1 MRGHE
6 FMEARPV
13 ISRMRKAISLTL
25 SVACMYFITL
35 RTASAQVTTADIVGT
50 AADPSGAALVN
61 GTATATNIG
70 TGVEQKVNL
79 SSTGGFEFTL
89 LQVGTYKVEVQAQG
103 FRRYATQ
110 VTLAVGDRARVN
122 ATLLV
127 GQAAETV
134 TVESVTPAL
143 QTDESTIGTLITS
156 QATQDLPLNGRNVL
170 NLVTLS
176 AGVTLGLSNAMN
188 SGTRPD
194 DRRQGSNFSAN
205 GQSDE
210 INNNMIDGMD
220 NNERFIGSV
229 GAKPAIDAVEEIKV
243 LTNLYTA
250 EVTRSGGGIVDLITK
265 SGTNHFHGTA
275 YEFLR
280 NDKLDARDYF
290 DTVGRKPELR
300 QNQFG
305 GSIGG
310 PIWREKTFF
319 FFDIEE
325 LRLIKGVTEDSTVP
339 TLYEQQ
345 NPGDFT
351 DLKLP
356 TDTCTPTNIS
366 ATGPKG
372 SLLATDNGGIG
383 IGMNYFKLYPAPNL
397 SVALPGGCSPPENNY
412 SFTGGETQF
421 TKTWDLKIDHRF
433 TPKDSIF
440 GRYTFNNANVY
451 IPGNFPVTKVAGITV
466 NPGAG
471 PYGNFAGPA
480 VDQDQS
486 VAVGYTR
493 LLSPN
498 WILDLKS
505 QYMRLNH
512 DSTPVNVGQNSANAF
527 GFPCSAGAC
536 VNIAGYIATTGLPN
550 VNFNQGYGGLGDA
563 DYVPLLNQNN
573 TFEYVG
579 SLSWLRH
586 GHSVKFGGSAIRRQG
601 SLEQSAHPRGQ
612 IFDTGYL
619 SALQTNSIGNS
630 LADMLEDY
638 GEATDRVETLVPPSL
653 RASEFGGYVQDDWR
667 ATSKLTFNLGVR
679 WDLYTPF
686 SSANGAWDNWNPA
699 LGIIVGPKL
708 AGVQSTGP
716 TQGVTRDYNDWAP
729 RIGMAYS
736 IRPGTV
742 IRAGYGIGYFPG
754 NDANGG
760 VAANAPWE
768 YSFGCGTTLKGYST
782 SGSCQSGTSNFGNL
796 ALDPL
801 GGYYMDKS
809 LPIPAVNTLLATDP
823 TQYAGTTVYAR
834 AFNYRNPYLH
844 QFSVNVEKDL
854 RGNVLTLAY
863 VGNRGERLPLNGTNQ
878 NQLPYPIADGGQ
890 FPYNGIVPVTCTQYA
905 DCNAYYTS
913 GPGATGTGI
922 LDTVSVQIR
931 ETVLRSNYNAGQA
944 SLQRRFKDGLAA
956 SINYTF
962 SRNLTNAQVID
973 EGQGV
978 GNCVGPC
985 HVDNGHGQ
993 SKTVNSYFQYDYGN
1007 ADLDTRN
1014 SFSATGSYDLPFGKT
1029 VTGPLAYG
1037 VKGWSLNLVY
1047 YAHTGNPFTV
1057 SNANGSLS
1065 GIGLGSDRPN
1075 YVHSTQSGFHKGVKQ
1090 WFDVTRFA
1098 AQGTGLQ
1105 GNEERNQVYTPGVQA
1120 LDFSLF
1126 KMFPIYEAFKL
1137 QFRAEAFNLLNQ
1149 APLGSPNASIGDYV
1163 LPDGTTTGNPTPGGI
1178 AVPNVGIGEINSTNP
1193 LLAPRQLQFALKLIF

>member
-1 MRGHE
+1 
-6 FMEARPV
+6 V
-13 ISRMRKAISLTL
+13 TLTSL
-25 SVACMYFITL
+25 
-35 RTASAQVTTADIVGT
+35 
-50 AADPSGAALVN
+50 
-61 GTATATNIG
+61 ATGET
-70 TGVEQKVNL
+70 QKVAAT
-79 SSTGGFEFTL
+79 SSGSFEFTL
-89 LQVGTYKVEVQAQG
+89 LQVGTYKVSVQAAG
-103 FRRYATQ
+103 FKTFTTE
-110 VTLAVGDRARVN
+110 VTLAIGDRARVN
-122 ATLLV
+122 ALLAL
-127 GQAAETV
+127 GQASETV
-134 TVESVTPAL
+134 TVESTTPAL

-156 QATQDLPLNGRNVL
+156 EATQDLPLNGRNVL

-265 SGTNHFHGTA
+265 SGTNKFHGTA

-290 DTVGRKPELR
+290 DTVGAKPELR

-310 PIWREKTFF
+310 PIWRDKTFF
-319 FFDIEE
+319 FFDYEA

-339 TLYEQQ
+339 TLYEEQ
-345 NPGDFT
+345 NPGDFS
-351 DLKLP
+351 DLKLA

-372 SLLATDNGGIG
+372 SLLATGGAGLGIG
-383 IGMNYFKLYPAPNL
+383 LNYFKLFPAPNL
-397 SVALPGGCSPPENNY
+397 TVALPGGCSPPQNNY

-421 TKTWDLKIDHRF
+421 TKTWDLKIDHHI
-433 TPKDSIF
+433 TPRDSIF
-440 GRYTFNNANVY
+440 GRYTYNIADVY
-451 IPGNFPVTKVAGITV
+451 IPGAYPLVSVAGITV

-471 PYGNFAGPA
+471 PYGNFSGPA

-493 LLSPN
+493 VLTPN
-498 WILDLKS
+498 LILDLKS

-512 DSTPVNVGQNSANAF
+512 DSNPVNVGVDAANAF
-527 GFPCSAGAC
+527 GFPCSASAC

-550 VNFNQGYGGLGDA
+550 MNFNQGYGGLGDA

-573 TFEYVG
+573 SFEYVG
-579 SLSWLRH
+579 SFSWLKR
-586 GHSVKFGGSAIRRQG
+586 GHSIKFGGSVIRRQG
-601 SLEQSAHPRGQ
+601 SLGQSAHPRGQ

-619 SALQTNSIGNS
+619 SALQTGSIGNS

-638 GEATDRVETLVPPSL
+638 GESTDRVETLVPPSL
-653 RASEFGGYVQDDWR
+653 RTSEFGGYFQDDWR
-667 ATSKLTFNLGVR
+667 ATPKLTLNLGVR

-686 SSANGAWDNWNPA
+686 TAANGAWDNWNPA
-699 LGIIVGPKL
+699 LGVIIGPTL
-708 AGVQSTGP
+708 IGVQRSSP
-716 TQGVTRDYNDWAP
+716 AQDVTRDYNDWAP

-742 IRAGYGIGYFPG
+742 IRMGYGIGYFPG

-768 YSFGCGTTLKGYST
+768 YSFGCGTTLDGYST
-782 SGSCQSGTSNFGNL
+782 SGSCQTPTSNFGNL
-796 ALDPL
+796 SLDPL
-801 GGYYMDKS
+801 GGYYFDKS
-809 LPIPAVNTLLATDP
+809 MPVPKVNTLLATDP

-834 AFNYRNPYLH
+834 GFNYRNPYLQ
-844 QFSVNVEKDL
+844 QFSLNVEKDFH
-854 RGNVLTLAY
+854 GNVVTLAY
-863 VGNRGERLPLNGTNQ
+863 VGNRGQRLPLNGTNQ

-890 FPYNGIVPVTCTQYA
+890 FPYNGIVPATCSQYA
-905 DCNAYYTS
+905 DCTAYYAT
-913 GPGATGTGI
+913 GPGSTGVGI

-931 ETVLRSNYNAGQA
+931 ETVMKSNYNAGQA
-944 SLQRRFKDGLAA
+944 SLQRRFKDGLSAN
-956 SINYTF
+956 INYTF

-973 EGQGV
+973 EGQNV
-978 GNCVGPC
+978 GYCVGPC
-985 HVDNGHGQ
+985 HVDNGTG
-993 SKTVNSYFQYDYGN
+993 KAVTYNSYYQYDWGN

-1014 SFSATGSYDLPFGKT
+1014 SFSLTGSYDLPFGKT
-1029 VTGPLAYG
+1029 VAGPLAYI
-1037 VKGWSLNLVY
+1037 VKGWSLNAIY
-1047 YAHTGNPFTV
+1047 YAHTGSPFTV
-1057 SNANGSLS
+1057 FNANGSLS
-1065 GIGLGSDRPN
+1065 GIGLGNDRPN
-1075 YVHSTQSGFHKGVKQ
+1075 YVKSSQSSFHKGVGE
-1090 WFDVTRFA
+1090 WFDVTRFE

-1105 GNEERNQVYTPGVQA
+1105 GNEERNQVYGPGVQA

-1126 KMFPIYEAFKL
+1126 KTVPIWEALKL
-1137 QFRAEAFNLLNQ
+1137 EFRAESFNLLNT
-1149 APLGSPNASIGDYV
+1149 PPFGLPNQNIGDYL
-1163 LPDGTTTGNPTPGGI
+1163 LPSGSTSANPVPGGV
-1178 AVPNVGIGEINSTNP
+1178 AVPNVGAGIISSTNQ

>member
-1 MRGHE
+1 MIYRIKGTVPLVLSLVCMC
-6 FMEARPV
+6 F
-13 ISRMRKAISLTL
+13 LTL
-25 SVACMYFITL
+25 AQ
-35 RTASAQVTTADIVGT
+35 AGAQVTTADIVGT
-50 AADPSGAALVN
+50 ATDPSGAAVVT
-61 GTATATNIG
+61 GTATLTSMA
-70 TGVEQKVNL
+70 TGVTQKVTL

-89 LQVGTYKVEVQAQG
+89 LPAGTYRVMVQSAG
-103 FRRYATQ
+103 FKTFETQ
-110 VTLAVGDRARVN
+110 VTVAIGDRARV
-122 ATLLV
+122 AAQLAV
-127 GQAAETV
+127 GQAEQTV
-134 TVESVTPAL
+134 TVESTTPAL
-143 QTDESTIGTLITS
+143 QTDESSIGTLITS

-229 GAKPAIDAVEEIKV
+229 GAKPAIDAIEEVKV

-250 EVTRSGGGIVDLITK
+250 EVTRTGGGVVDLITK
-265 SGTNHFHGTA
+265 SGTNKFHGTA

-290 DTVGRKPELR
+290 DTVGPKPELR

-310 PIWREKTFF
+310 PIHRDKTFF

-325 LRLIKGVTEDSTVP
+325 LRLIKGVTNDSTVP
-339 TLYEQQ
+339 TLYEEQ
-345 NPGDFT
+345 NPGDFS
-351 DLKLP
+351 DLQLS
-356 TDTCTPTNIS
+356 TDTCTGTNIS

-372 SLLATDNGGIG
+372 SLLAADNGGIG

-397 SVALPGGCSPPENNY
+397 SVPLPGGCSPPSNNY

-421 TKTWDLKIDHRF
+421 TKTWDLKIDHRI

-440 GRYTFNNANVY
+440 GRYTFNNANVF
-451 IPGNFPVTKVAGITV
+451 IPGNYPIVSVAGVTV
-466 NPGAG
+466 NPGQG

-486 VAVGYTR
+486 VALGYTR
-493 LLSPN
+493 VLSSN
-498 WILDLKS
+498 LILDLKA

-512 DSTPVNVGQNSANAF
+512 DSTPVNVGQDTANAF
-527 GFPCSAGAC
+527 GFPCIAGAC
-536 VNIAGYIATTGLPN
+536 VNISGFVATTGLPN
-550 VNFNQGYGGLGDA
+550 MNFNQGYGGLGDA

-573 TFEYVG
+573 SFEYVG
-579 SLSWLRH
+579 SFSWVKH
-586 GHSVKFGGSAIRRQG
+586 GHSTKFGGSVIRRQG
-601 SLEQSAHPRGQ
+601 SLDQSAHPRGQ

-638 GEATDRVETLVPPSL
+638 GEATDRIETLVPPSL
-653 RASEFGGYVQDDWR
+653 RTSEFGAYFQDDWR
-667 ATSKLTFNLGVR
+667 ATPKLTLNLGVR

-686 SSANGAWDNWNPA
+686 SAANGAWDNWNPA
-699 LGIIVGPKL
+699 LGIIVGPDL
-708 AGVQSTGP
+708 VGVQHTGP
-716 TQGVTRDYNDWAP
+716 TQDVTRDYNDWAP

-736 IRPGTV
+736 VTPNLV
-742 IRAGYGIGYFPG
+742 VRAGYGIGYFPG

-768 YSFGCGTTLKGYST
+768 YGFGCGTTLGGYT
-782 SGSCQSGTSNFGNL
+782 TEGSCQTATSNFGNL

-809 LPIPAVNTLLATDP
+809 MPIPVVNTLLATDP
-823 TQYAGTTVYAR
+823 YNYQGTTVYAR
-834 AFNYRNPYLH
+834 GFNYRNPYLQ
-844 QFSVNVEKDL
+844 QFSLNVEKDFFH
-854 RGNVLTLAY
+854 GNVLTVAY
-863 VGNRGERLPLNGTNQ
+863 VGNRGQRLPLNGTNQ

-890 FPYNGIVPVTCTQYA
+890 FPYNGIVPATCSQYA
-905 DCNAYYTS
+905 DCDSYYTS
-913 GPGATGTGI
+913 GPGAAGTGI
-922 LDTVSVQIR
+922 LDTVNVQIR
-931 ETVLRSNYNAGQA
+931 ETILKSNYNAGQA
-944 SLQRRFKDGLAA
+944 SLQRRFKNGISAN
-956 SINYTF
+956 INYTF

-993 SKTVNSYFQYDYGN
+993 AVTENSYFRYDYGN
-1007 ADLDTRN
+1007 ADLDTRH
-1014 SFSATGSYDLPFGKT
+1014 SFSLTGSYDLPWGKG

-1037 VKGWSLNLVY
+1037 AKGWSFNVIY
-1047 YAHTGNPFTV
+1047 YAHTGEPFTV

-1065 GIGLGSDRPN
+1065 GIGLGNDRPN
-1075 YVHSTQSGFHKGVKQ
+1075 YVPSSQHGFHKTVRQ
-1090 WFDVTRFA
+1090 WFDVTRFE
-1098 AQGTGLQ
+1098 AQGVGLQ
-1105 GNEERNQVYTPGVQA
+1105 GNEERNEVYAPGVQS
-1120 LDFSLF
+1120 LDLSLF
-1126 KMFPIYEAFKL
+1126 KTFPIYESLKL
-1137 QFRAEAFNLLNQ
+1137 EFRAESFNLLNT
-1149 APLGSPNASIGDYV
+1149 APLGTPGSGISDYL
-1163 LPDGTTTGNPTPGGI
+1163 LPDGSTTGNPTPGGI
-1178 AVPNVGIGEINSTNP
+1178 AVPNTGVGEISGTNP